1 MYIVR
6 RLLLLLS
13 LVFATPALAGVS
25 ALPATAAAPRCIEL
39 AGGDA
44 ARARYIAA
52 RRAELAICDPA
63 RPTLECA
70 SSWGKLLVA
79 SRDAGDLAM
88 AERYAPLFHTDR
100 RPMARAPQLV
110 RTYLH
115 LAGAMEQQAC
125 FTEGEPLYR
134 MALALVDAGK
144 PDPREVADIY
154 YALAWNLSYQERH
167 KEAEAMMRAT
177 LALRSRTLPPG
188 DREILQAQQDIAYML
203 EDQGEFAKAEAMYAP
218 LLAARAKLTDDRGA
232 LDLAVT
238 YTNLGYNL
246 ASQGRLA
253 EGEALFRKGLDAA
266 AAQVGDSDPMIAKG
280 RSYVAAIIAKQGRT
294 DEAES
299 WYRRALAVLIRRPA
313 MDPDRARAIL
323 GLATHLQ
330 ANGRAPQEVRA
341 LLRVAADDA
350 RLALQFYTGFS
361 RGAQAALQ
369 RSAPIYAAQVR
380 AAWDLAKRN
389 PAKR

>member
-1 MYIVR
+1 MHLLR
-6 RLLLLLS
+6 RLLLFLTLTLAS
-13 LVFATPALAGVS
+13 PALAGVS
-25 ALPATAAAPRCIEL
+25 ALPTTARAPRCIEL

-52 RRAELAICDPA
+52 RRAELAACDPA
-63 RPTLECA
+63 KPTLECA
-70 SSWGKLLVA
+70 ASWGELLVA
-79 SRDAGDLAM
+79 ARDPGDLAV

-100 RPMARAPQLV
+100 RPMARTPQLV

-134 MALALVDAGK
+134 LALALVDANK
-144 PDPREVADIY
+144 PDPGDVADIY

-167 KEAEAMMRAT
+167 KEAEATMRAT
-177 LALRSRTLPPG
+177 LALWSRILPAG
-188 DREILQAQQDIAYML
+188 SRDILQAQQDIAYML
-203 EDQGEFAKAEAMYAP
+203 EDQGRFAEAEKLYAP
-218 LLAARAKLTDDRGA
+218 LLAAREKLADDRGM

-266 AAQVGDSDPMIAKG
+266 AARVGDSDPMIAKG

-330 ANGRAPQEVRA
+330 RHGRAPQEVRS

-350 RLALQFYTGFS
+350 RLRQQLHTGFS
-361 RGAQAALQ
+361 RDAQAALQ
-369 RSAPIYAAQVR
+369 RSAPIFAAQVR
-380 AAWDLAKRN
+380 AAWDLAQAT
-389 PAKR
+389 PGS

>member
-1 MYIVR
+1 MHLLR
-6 RLLLLLS
+6 RLLLFLS
-13 LVFATPALAGVS
+13 LTLASPALAGVS
-25 ALPATAAAPRCIEL
+25 VLPATAAAPRCIEL

-52 RRAELAICDPA
+52 RRAELAACDPA
-63 RPTLECA
+63 KPTLECA
-70 SSWGKLLVA
+70 ASWGKLLVA
-79 SRDAGDLAM
+79 SRDADDLAV

-100 RPMARAPQLV
+100 RPMARTPQLI

-115 LAGAMEQQAC
+115 LGYAMEQQAC

-134 MALALVDAGK
+134 MALALADGGES
-144 PDPREVADIY
+144 DPLEVADIY

-167 KEAEAMMRAT
+167 KEAEATMRAT
-177 LALRSRTLPPG
+177 LALRARTLPAG
-188 DREILQAQQDIAYML
+188 DRAILQTQQDIAYML
-203 EDQGEFAKAEAMYAP
+203 EDQGRFAEAEALYAP
-218 LLAARAKLTDDRGA
+218 LLAARERLTDDRGK

-266 AAQVGDSDPMIAKG
+266 AARVGDSDPMIAKG

-330 ANGRAPQEVRA
+330 ASGRAPQEVRS

-350 RLALQFYTGFS
+350 RLRQQLHTGFS
-361 RGAQAALQ
+361 RDAQAALE

-380 AAWDLAKRN
+380 AAWDLAQGE
-389 PAKR
+389 PGG

>member
-1 MYIVR
+1 MHVVR
-6 RLLLLLS
+6 RLLLMMS
-13 LVFATPALAGVS
+13 LAFASPALAGVS
-25 ALPATAAAPRCIEL
+25 VLPATARAPRCIEL

-44 ARARYIAA
+44 ARIRYIAA
-52 RRAELAICDPA
+52 RRAELTVCDRA
-63 RPTLECA
+63 KPTLECA
-70 SSWGKLLVA
+70 TSWGQLLVA
-79 SRDAGDLAM
+79 SGDAGDPAR

-100 RPMARAPQLV
+100 RPMARTPQLV

-125 FTEGEPLYR
+125 FTEGESLYR
-134 MALALVDAGK
+134 LALALVDADK
-144 PDPREVADIY
+144 RDPGDVADIY

-167 KEAEAMMRAT
+167 KEAEATMRAT
-177 LALRSRTLPPG
+177 LALRARTLSAG
-188 DREILQAQQDIAYML
+188 DRAILQTQQDIAYML
-203 EDQGEFAKAEAMYAP
+203 EDQGRFAEAEALYAP
-218 LLAARAKLTDDRGA
+218 LLTARAARTDDRGM
-232 LDLAVT
+232 LDVAVT

-253 EGEALFRKGLDAA
+253 EGEALFRKGLEAA
-266 AAQVGDSDPMIAKG
+266 AARVGDSDPMIAKG

-299 WYRRALAVLIRRPA
+299 WYRRALAVLIRRPS

-330 ANGRAPQEVRA
+330 ASGRCPQEVRA
-341 LLRVAADDA
+341 LLRIAADDA
-350 RLALQFYTGFS
+350 RLRQQLHTGFS
-361 RGAQAALQ
+361 RDAQAALQ

-380 AAWDLAKRN
+380 AAWDLAQQR
-389 PAKR
+389 